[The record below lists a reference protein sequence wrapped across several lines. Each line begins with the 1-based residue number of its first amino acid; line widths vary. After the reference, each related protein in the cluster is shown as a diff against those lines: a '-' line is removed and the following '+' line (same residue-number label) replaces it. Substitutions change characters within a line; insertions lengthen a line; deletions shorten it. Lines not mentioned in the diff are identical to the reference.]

1 MDKLGKRQDGKRN
14 GKGTHT
20 FPDGSSYVSEWKDGK
35 FNGQGT
41 LTTQDRTIYAGLWKN
56 GLLSASEHW

>member
-20 FPDGSSYVSEWKDGK
+20 FPDGSSIDVKGDVEWV
-35 FNGQGT
+35 
-41 LTTQDRTIYAGLWKN
+41 RA
-56 GLLSASEHW
+56 